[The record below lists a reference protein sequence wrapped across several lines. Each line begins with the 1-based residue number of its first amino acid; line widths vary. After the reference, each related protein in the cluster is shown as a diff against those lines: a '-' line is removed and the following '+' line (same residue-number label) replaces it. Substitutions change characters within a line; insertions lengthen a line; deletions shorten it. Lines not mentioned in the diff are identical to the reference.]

1 MSNPSRKPQPSWK
14 VVIVG
19 TLRAL
24 FRRDESGHGARNARQ
39 KWLIASL
46 LTLLL
51 GACVSLVALARER
64 AAKREAAPAPNVSA
78 NASAK
83 AEPVPAKT
91 VARREFTKSET
102 STAGAARNSEEEGNR
117 FDAELEDEESTPGAQ
132 SQENQGSTASAL
144 AKQGE
149 QESPDVIR
157 ARAAWFHDQRA
168 YPNDHIPEGALQKAI
183 QQRDAMKA
191 RQLAAKGRPQSA
203 PNGIISFPGDA
214 LWHLMG
220 PQPVDEPFSANA
232 GFPTASG
239 RVTAIAVD
247 PSDATGNTVY
257 IGGAAG
263 GVWKT
268 TDGGGHW
275 TPLTDSQPSL
285 AVGSIAIDPNNNNII
300 YVGTGEE
307 NFSGDAYYGAGVLK
321 STDGGKTWT
330 QVGASTFAQVLGP
343 STGGAFI
350 GSIAVQPGNS
360 SIVLAAVSFFVNGT
374 IGGIYRST
382 DGGNTWTEDAAPQG
396 LAATAV
402 LFEPTINSGTTATA
416 WAAMGDPFGQA
427 VNGVYKSVDSGLTWT
442 KQTGTGGNMLPTANL
457 GRIALGYAPSTSGG
471 SATVYAAIA
480 DSSVSSNDLLG
491 IWKTTDGGANWAQ
504 LISAPAFCN
513 HQCWYDIAV
522 GVHPTSPAVVVV
534 GGGAGPDNLTSL
546 FESVDGGTTWTG
558 TGSGSDFTLG
568 STSVRPHVDTHAL
581 AFAPNGANPPRFYD
595 GNDGGVWRTDDP
607 GPTPP
612 LWVDVNGG
620 AVPGAGLAITQFYPG
635 VSAGISDENYG
646 FGGTQDNDTEL
657 FSGALDWTNTFTCGD
672 GGFTAIDPQIPT
684 TVYTTCDSSAFA
696 VIAKSVFNGAN
707 FNQADTGINHGD
719 RMQFIPPLAIDGNN
733 PNTLYFGTFKVYQTN
748 DGANTWSA
756 ITVTPT
762 ANGFTNAVTFSV
774 SGLPAH
780 SGPPTFSPAS
790 VTPGSAPQTVTLT
803 FPTTA
808 RGGVP
813 PSAPVDPPTNPL
825 LRMLPLMWLA
835 ALLFSIYAMRS
846 VRRALQLRRFAMLV
860 PLALLPV
867 TGAVLSG
874 CVGGKNGTPAGP
886 AQLTVT
892 ATSGTLSQTTNVT
905 LTVQ

>member
-1 MSNPSRKPQPSWK
+1 MFDPSRKPQLTSWSA
-14 VVIVG
+14 IITR
-19 TLRAL
+19 TLRT
-24 FRRDESGHGARNARQ
+24 FFQREKSSPGTRKARP
-39 KWLIASL
+39 KWVIASL

-51 GACVSLVALARER
+51 VACASLVALARER
-64 AAKREAAPAPNVSA
+64 TAKREAALAAAPNVSA
-78 NASAK
+78 KAPAK
-83 AEPVPAKT
+83 AEPAPAKT
-91 VARREFTKSET
+91 AARRETVKEET
-102 STAGAARNSEEEGNR
+102 SRTGAEKTEKEASR
-117 FDAELEDEESTPGAQ
+117 FDGNVEDEESTPGAQ
-132 SQENQGSTASAL
+132 SRENQVSGPSVHATER
-144 AKQGE
+144 E
-149 QESPDVIR
+149 QESPEMVR
-157 ARAAWFHDQRA
+157 ERAAWFHDQRA
-168 YPNDHIPEGALQKAI
+168 YPSEHIPEGALQKAI
-183 QQRDAMKA
+183 VERDAMKA
-191 RQLAAKGRPQSA
+191 RQRAAGLQSA

-220 PQPVDEPFSANA
+220 PQPVDESFSANA

-247 PSDATGNTVY
+247 TTDTTGQTVY

-396 LAATAV
+396 LAATSV
-402 LFEPTINSGTTATA
+402 LFESTVNAGTTATA
-416 WAAMGDPFGQA
+416 WAAMGDLFGQV

-442 KQTGTGGNMLPTANL
+442 IQTGTGANVLPTTNL
-457 GRIALGYAPSTSGG
+457 GRIALGYAPSTSAG

-480 DSSVSSNDLLG
+480 NSSVSSNHLPG
-491 IWKTTDGGANWAQ
+491 IWKNTHGGANCTQ

-522 GVHPTSPAVVVV
+522 AVHPTNPSFVVV
-534 GGGAGPDNLTSL
+534 GGGAFTNNSSSL
-546 FESVDGGTTWTG
+546 FKTTDGGTNWTNSAPG
-558 TGSGSDFTLG
+558 TDFTLG

-657 FSGALDWTNTFTCGD
+657 FSGALDWANTFTCGD

-762 ANGFTNAVTFSV
+762 ANGFTNAVT
-774 SGLPAH
+774 
-780 SGPPTFSPAS
+780 
-790 VTPGSAPQTVTLT
+790 
-803 FPTTA
+803 
-808 RGGVP
+808 
-813 PSAPVDPPTNPL
+813 
-825 LRMLPLMWLA
+825 
-835 ALLFSIYAMRS
+835 
-846 VRRALQLRRFAMLV
+846 
-860 PLALLPV
+860 
-867 TGAVLSG
+867 
-874 CVGGKNGTPAGP
+874 
-886 AQLTVT
+886 
-892 ATSGTLSQTTNVT
+892 
-905 LTVQ
+905 